1 MVTIRRAQMKDAP
14 PAIARLVEALLK
26 EISGDEVAPPLGPPV
41 ARQLLAGQQ
50 VIGLLAEA
58 DRRAVGVMMLNRC
71 AAIYAGGGGFGEI
84 SELYVEPAFRS
95 RGGVATDLLTY
106 AREVARREDW
116 TRLEVGAPAQPA
128 WARTLAFYER
138 EGFAEVGPRLRW
150 VAE

>member
-14 PAIARLVEALLK
+14 AIARLVEALLT
-26 EISGDEVAPPLGPPV
+26 ELSGEEVAPMGPV

-71 AAIYAGGGGFGEI
+71 AAIYAGGGFGEI

-95 RGGVATDLLTY
+95 RGVAADLLKY

-116 TRLEVGAPAQPA
+116 TRLEVGAPAQPD

-138 EGFAEVGPRLRW
+138 EGFAQIGPRLRW